1 VPVLSKAIE
10 TAMKMETDAIKFY
23 EAAAQK
29 TAHPFAKK
37 MFEGFIKDEMR
48 HLCMVKDILKGLDLH
63 IVQIH
68 PKQEIK
74 TVFSELKD
82 QMMERVKVSPD
93 ELSAV
98 TVALDFEQAGYEFYR
113 KAAAEAT
120 DPKEKEL
127 FTRLI
132 QEEEEHAAI
141 LRNTYSF
148 LKDTGDWFMWEER
161 GILEG

>member
-1 VPVLSKAIE
+1 MLSKAIE
-10 TAMKMETDAIKFY
+10 TAIKMETDAIRFY
-23 EAAAQK
+23 DEAAQK

-37 MFEGFIKDEMR
+37 MFEGFTKDERR
-48 HLCMVKDILKGLDLH
+48 HLCMLQDILKGLNL
-63 IVQIH
+63 QIMRVH

-98 TVALDFEQAGYEFYR
+98 TLALDFEQAGYEFYR

-120 DPKEKEL
+120 NPKEKEL
-127 FTRLI
+127 LARLI

>member
-1 VPVLSKAIE
+1 MLSKAIE
-10 TAMKMETDAIKFY
+10 TAIKMETDAIKFY
-23 EAAAQK
+23 EVAAHK
-29 TAHPFAKK
+29 TVHPFAKK

-48 HLCMVKDILKGLDLH
+48 HLCMLQDILKGLNLQ
-63 IVQIH
+63 IVRIH
-68 PKQEIK
+68 PTHEIK

-98 TVALDFEQAGYEFYR
+98 TLALDFEQAGYEFYR
-113 KAAAEAT
+113 KASAEAT
-120 DPKEKEL
+120 NPKEKEL
-127 FTRLI
+127 LTRLV